1 MSSAALNMAPRP
13 RLTEMTDTNQT
24 ILEVKG
30 LAKYF
35 SPGHGVLSRHRSCLK
50 AVDGVDFQIK
60 RGEIL
65 GLVGESGCGKTT
77 VAKCI
82 LRLLEPTA
90 GTICLEGKN
99 ILGLGKRGLKQLRK
113 EMQMIFQD
121 PYDSLDP
128 RMRIGSIIAEPL
140 LIHRV
145 VGRGETKEKVAE
157 LLDLVGLTS
166 THIDRF
172 PHELS
177 GGQRQRIVLAR
188 ALSLNPK
195 VIIADEPV
203 SALDV
208 SVQAQIINLLLDL
221 QEKFN
226 LTCLFISHDLSVVA
240 NVCDRIAVMHL
251 GKIVEMLDSED
262 LFSRPIHPYTKAM
275 LSAVPV
281 PDPEAKGQ
289 TTDLSEK

>member
-1 MSSAALNMAPRP
+1 MTRI
-13 RLTEMTDTNQT
+13 RCLTEMTDADQT

-35 SPGHGVLSRHRSCLK
+35 PLGNPVFARRRSYLK
-50 AVDGVDFQIK
+50 AVDAVNFQIK

-77 VAKCI
+77 TAKCI

-99 ILGLGKRGLKQLRK
+99 ILELKKGKLKPVRK

-121 PYDSLDP
+121 PHDSLDP

-140 LIHRV
+140 LIHRIV
-145 VGRGETKEKVAE
+145 DRGKIKQKVAE
-157 LLDLVGLTS
+157 LLELVGLS
-166 THIDRF
+166 PMHMNRF

-177 GGQRQRIVLAR
+177 GGQRQRIALAR
-188 ALSLNPK
+188 ALSLKPK
-195 VIIADEPV
+195 IIIADEPL

-208 SVQAQIINLLLDL
+208 SIQAQIINLLLEL

-226 LTCLFISHDLSVVA
+226 LTYLFISHDLSVVA
-240 NVCDRIAVMHL
+240 NICDRIAVMHL
-251 GKIVEMLDSED
+251 GKIVEIFDSAD
-262 LFSRPIHPYTKAM
+262 LFSRPLHPYTKA
-275 LSAVPV
+275 LFSAVPV
-281 PDPEAKGQ
+281 PDPDGRDQRRPFMLE
-289 TTDLSEK
+289 SF

>member
-1 MSSAALNMAPRP
+1 
-13 RLTEMTDTNQT
+13 MTDADQT

-35 SPGHGVLSRHRSCLK
+35 PLGNPVFARRRSYLK
-50 AVDGVDFQIK
+50 AVDAVNFQIK

-99 ILGLGKRGLKQLRK
+99 ILELKKGKLKPVRK

-121 PYDSLDP
+121 PHDSLDP

-140 LIHRV
+140 LIHRIV
-145 VGRGETKEKVAE
+145 DRGKIKQKVAE
-157 LLDLVGLTS
+157 LLELVGLS
-166 THIDRF
+166 PMHMNRF

-177 GGQRQRIVLAR
+177 GGQRQRIALAR
-188 ALSLNPK
+188 ALSLKPK
-195 VIIADEPV
+195 IIIADEPL

-208 SVQAQIINLLLDL
+208 SIQAQIINLLLEL

-226 LTCLFISHDLSVVA
+226 LTYLFISHDLSVVA
-240 NVCDRIAVMHL
+240 NICDRIAVMHL
-251 GKIVEMLDSED
+251 GKIVEIFDSAD
-262 LFSRPIHPYTKAM
+262 LFSRPLHPYTKA
-275 LSAVPV
+275 LFSAVPV
-281 PDPEAKGQ
+281 PDPDGRDQRRPFMLE
-289 TTDLSEK
+289 SF

>member
-1 MSSAALNMAPRP
+1 
-13 RLTEMTDTNQT
+13 MTDADQT

-35 SPGHGVLSRHRSCLK
+35 PLGNPVFARRRSYLK
-50 AVDGVDFQIK
+50 AVDAVNFQIK

-77 VAKCI
+77 TAKCI

-99 ILGLGKRGLKQLRK
+99 ILELKKGKLKPVRK

-121 PYDSLDP
+121 PHDSLDP

-140 LIHRV
+140 LIHRIV
-145 VGRGETKEKVAE
+145 DRGKIKQKVAE
-157 LLDLVGLTS
+157 LLELVGLS
-166 THIDRF
+166 PMHMNRF

-177 GGQRQRIVLAR
+177 GGQRQRIALAR
-188 ALSLNPK
+188 ALSLKPK
-195 VIIADEPV
+195 IIIADEPL

-208 SVQAQIINLLLDL
+208 SIQAQIINLLLEL

-226 LTCLFISHDLSVVA
+226 LTYLFISHDLSVVA
-240 NVCDRIAVMHL
+240 NICDRIAVMHL
-251 GKIVEMLDSED
+251 GKIVEIFDSAD
-262 LFSRPIHPYTKAM
+262 LFSRPLHPYTKA
-275 LSAVPV
+275 LFSAVPV
-281 PDPEAKGQ
+281 PDPDGRDQRRPFMLE
-289 TTDLSEK
+289 SF

>member
-1 MSSAALNMAPRP
+1 
-13 RLTEMTDTNQT
+13 MTDADQT

-35 SPGHGVLSRHRSCLK
+35 PLGNPVFARRRSYLK
-50 AVDGVDFQIK
+50 AVDAVDFQMK

-99 ILGLGKRGLKQLRK
+99 ILELKKGKLKPVRK

-121 PYDSLDP
+121 PHDSLDP

-140 LIHRV
+140 LIHRIV
-145 VGRGETKEKVAE
+145 DRGKIKQKVAE
-157 LLDLVGLTS
+157 LLELVGLS
-166 THIDRF
+166 PMHMNRF

-177 GGQRQRIVLAR
+177 GGQRQRIALAR
-188 ALSLNPK
+188 ALSLKPK
-195 VIIADEPV
+195 IIIADEPL

-208 SVQAQIINLLLDL
+208 SIQAQIINLLLEL

-226 LTCLFISHDLSVVA
+226 LTYLFISHDLSVVA
-240 NVCDRIAVMHL
+240 NICDRIAVMHL
-251 GKIVEMLDSED
+251 GKIVEIFDSAD
-262 LFSRPIHPYTKAM
+262 LFSRPLHPYTKA
-275 LSAVPV
+275 LFSAVPV
-281 PDPEAKGQ
+281 PDPDGRDQRRPFMLE
-289 TTDLSEK
+289 SF

>member
-1 MSSAALNMAPRP
+1 
-13 RLTEMTDTNQT
+13 MTDADQT

-35 SPGHGVLSRHRSCLK
+35 PLGNPVFARRRSYLK
-50 AVDGVDFQIK
+50 AVDAVDFQMK

-77 VAKCI
+77 TAKCI

-99 ILGLGKRGLKQLRK
+99 ILELKKGKLKPVRK

-121 PYDSLDP
+121 PHDSLDP

-140 LIHRV
+140 LIHRIV
-145 VGRGETKEKVAE
+145 DRGKIKQKVAE
-157 LLDLVGLTS
+157 LLELVGLS
-166 THIDRF
+166 PMHMNRF

-177 GGQRQRIVLAR
+177 GGQRQRIALAR
-188 ALSLNPK
+188 ALSLKPK
-195 VIIADEPV
+195 IIIADEPL

-208 SVQAQIINLLLDL
+208 SIQAQIINLLLEL

-226 LTCLFISHDLSVVA
+226 LTYLFISHDLSVVA
-240 NVCDRIAVMHL
+240 NICDRIAVMHL
-251 GKIVEMLDSED
+251 GKIVEIFDSAD
-262 LFSRPIHPYTKAM
+262 LFSRPLHPYTKA
-275 LSAVPV
+275 LFSAVPV
-281 PDPEAKGQ
+281 PDPDGRDQRRPFMLE
-289 TTDLSEK
+289 SF